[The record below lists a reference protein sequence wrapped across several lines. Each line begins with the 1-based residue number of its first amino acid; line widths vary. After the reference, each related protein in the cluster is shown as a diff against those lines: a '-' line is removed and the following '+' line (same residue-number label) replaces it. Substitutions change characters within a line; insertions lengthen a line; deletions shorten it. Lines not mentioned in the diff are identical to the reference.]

1 MISFHCGT
9 FQPKKFTS
17 LLTSLSHSTLQIS
30 SLLDCEISSECTV
43 FLDTE
48 VLKAPRLSTHKI
60 FDLQT
65 HFKPTE
71 TFQYT
76 HISSCHL
83 SNCKKGKGG
92 TLCLLRTN
100 SLRGNFKQ
108 SKWDFAHRLC
118 QRGYP
123 LMLIKEILTVVK
135 FTKRK
140 GALHNKTKKILMKHL
155 HIIKQQPTVSSN
167 KSLTSHRLSPTGR
180 KNLSKIPSILQQ
192 SQNQRSC

>member
-30 SLLDCEISSECTV
+30 CLLDCEISSECTV

-123 LMLIKEILTVVK
+123 PMLIKEILTVVK

-140 GALHNKTKKILMKHL
+140 GALHNKTKQKKRDFTILLLPTIWL
-155 HIIKQQPTVSSN
+155 HWISKRFSWNTCTSLNSN
-167 KSLTSHRLSPTGR
+167 LL
-180 KNLSKIPSILQQ
+180 
-192 SQNQRSC
+192 